1 MSLKPAA
8 LESPHLQKGRPILND
23 PEIQVLHTPMD
34 LPAMQSHQLIVIT
47 TTTLELTTFYFLYI
61 YNVAV

>member
-8 LESPHLQKGRPILND
+8 LESPHLQEGRPGLND

-34 LPAMQSHQLIVIT
+34 LPAMQSRWEPVSDPPTDSHN
-47 TTTLELTTFYFLYI
+47 E
-61 YNVAV
+61 NHS